1 MTVAKNKLMS
11 LTEYLSYDDG
21 TETRHELVDGTLVE
35 MGAEADI
42 NLVIESFL
50 FSIFLQFVPHYCI
63 RKGTEIAIQGNYAN
77 TRFPDLMVLTEA
89 GVAALAGQKRSM
101 VMFDMPAPAL
111 VVEVV
116 SSSDIDERSRDRD
129 YIRKR
134 EEYAKR
140 GIAEYW
146 IIDPIEAVVLVLTLA
161 GSSYRETKFID
172 EAAIASP
179 TFPKLTLNADEV
191 LAGGM
196 A

>member
-1 MTVAKNKLMS
+1 MTIAKNRLMS
-11 LTEYLSYDDG
+11 LAEYLDYDDG
-21 TETRHELVDGTLVE
+21 TDSRYELVDGALVE

-63 RKGTEIAIQGNYAN
+63 RKGTEIAITGTYAN

-101 VMFDMPAPAL
+101 VMFGMPAPAL

-116 SSSDIDERSRDRD
+116 SSSDKDKAPRDRD

-134 EEYAKR
+134 KEYAER
-140 GIAEYW
+140 GILEYW
-146 IIDPIEAVVLVLTLA
+146 IVDPIEAVVLILTLVD
-161 GSSYRETKFID
+161 GSYQEAKFTQD
-172 EAAIASP
+172 TALVSP
-179 TFPKLTLNADEV
+179 QFPKLSLKASEV
-191 LAGGM
+191 LLGGM
-196 A
+196 